1 MKGHYISN
9 GNRLLTSN
17 TLSPLFITFFDA
29 LRRHQLINR
38 NLRILESLFALF
50 SLIPLTRIVVTPAIN
65 DDFGKTFN
73 LFWSYASGPQTTVT
87 LYLSEKVFA
96 ISPII
101 YAVEVSS
108 GGGKVQIL
116 RLNS

>member
-1 MKGHYISN
+1 MLRHCLYIKLGNLNLISRGSGKDRKQEKIFHNLFSMKGHYISN

-65 DDFGKTFN
+65 DDLVKP
-73 LFWSYASGPQTTVT
+73 LICSGRIPLVRKQ
-87 LYLSEKVFA
+87 
-96 ISPII
+96 
-101 YAVEVSS
+101 
-108 GGGKVQIL
+108 
-116 RLNS
+116 